1 MDELIYQFLLQAGFP
16 RAAIVSDATLLSPGR
31 STGPPEDASTYA
43 IVDPDTADRLAV
55 IDVVGAIDGDTL
67 QETASRVGQYARR
80 LGGDIVQGFVIRVDP
95 NGRSDAEQV
104 QFYRVWPNARV
115 QQLTA
120 KTFPDLDG
128 LRVTHLLA
136 IERAVPVEP
145 EIIDLTED
153 EEPEPAPRP
162 SGAGAAARYVPAILL
177 LLVAV
182 FDWYLVQTRGSGLLS
197 AVQAMLVIGA
207 AALLTLVAL
216 VRNRH

>member
-16 RAAIVSDATLLSPGR
+16 RAAIVSDAALLAPGR
-31 STGPPEDASTYA
+31 ATTSPEDASTYA

-55 IDVVGAIDGDTL
+55 IDVVGAIDGDAL
-67 QETASRVGQYARR
+67 RENADRVGQYARR

-104 QFYRVWPNARV
+104 QFYRVWPNART

-128 LRVTHLLA
+128 LRVMHLLA
-136 IERAVPVEP
+136 IERAVPSEP
-145 EIIDLTED
+145 EIIDLVED
-153 EEPEPAPRP
+153 EEPGPERA
-162 SGAGAAARYVPAILL
+162 SGGGAAARYVPAILL

-182 FDWYLVQTRGSGLLS
+182 CDWYLVQSRGGGLLS

-207 AALLTLVAL
+207 AALLTIVAL
-216 VRNRH
+216 VRNRS